1 MQPNFAFMVHYKCA
15 AEEWL
20 SKSPQKTDY
29 KSLPEKNVLHSNK
42 GLFYIK
48 YLFALCNESE
58 QILTLS
64 IKPKVHTSYILNF
77 FFAML

>member
-1 MQPNFAFMVHYKCA
+1 M
-15 AEEWL
+15 
-20 SKSPQKTDY
+20 DY